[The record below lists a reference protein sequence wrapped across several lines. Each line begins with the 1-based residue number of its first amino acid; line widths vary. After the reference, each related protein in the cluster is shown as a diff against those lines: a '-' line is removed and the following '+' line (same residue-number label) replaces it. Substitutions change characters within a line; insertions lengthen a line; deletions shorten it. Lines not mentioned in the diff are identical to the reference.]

1 MKKIGLLGSAL
12 GALLMQG
19 LAHGAG
25 WSTGP
30 SKRPGARNWLK
41 GTGRTT
47 DKRHWHN
54 PSDPRQAARIEA
66 AAAKRKRRRD
76 KFHHYASWATVHNPT
91 ICTYSA
97 TGVLESIQKNL
108 NTSYAK

>member
-66 AAAKRKRRRD
+66 AAVKRHRRASGYSLHMGRSADFNKAHAGPIAHILNPFYIAK
-76 KFHHYASWATVHNPT
+76 
-91 ICTYSA
+91 
-97 TGVLESIQKNL
+97 
-108 NTSYAK
+108 